1 MMKKHMKS
9 WLVAFAGF
17 LVLAQVGCQ
26 SSRIMPRQEY
36 ADTITHAGVYSDLA
50 NGDFEGFFAITNLH
64 RYGDH
69 GLGTFHGLDG
79 EMMMY
84 SGVIY
89 RADVIGALAPASISN
104 QTPFA
109 VVTFFDADRM
119 FDVEKMD
126 QPLFKRA
133 LDMRR
138 KQHRTPMAI
147 QVQGNYKSLTIRSV
161 PEQEMPWRPL
171 DVALKEDARQLVLTN
186 VTGTLVGY
194 YFPDYLSALHPGG
207 YHLHFMDENRQVGG
221 HVLDFNIA
229 QARISV
235 DTSPRLQVFL
245 STNQAGKASAGR

>member
-1 MMKKHMKS
+1 MMKKHTKG
-9 WLVAFAGF
+9 WLVAVAGF
-17 LVLAQVGCQ
+17 LVLAHAGCQ
-26 SSRIMPRQEY
+26 SSRIMPRQEF
-36 ADTITHAGVYSDLA
+36 ADTITHAGVYADLA
-50 NGDFEGFFAITNLH
+50 QGNYEGFFAITNLH

-79 EMMMY
+79 EMIMY

-89 RADVIGALAPASISN
+89 RAEASGALAVAPISN

-147 QVQGNYKSLTIRSV
+147 QVQGLYKSLTIRSV
-161 PEQEMPWRPL
+161 PKQEMPWRTL
-171 DVALKEDARQLVLTN
+171 DVTLNEDARQMVLTN
-186 VTGTLVGY
+186 VTGTMVGY
-194 YFPDYLSALHPGG
+194 YFPDYLSVLHPGG
-207 YHLHFMDENRQVGG
+207 YHLHFIDETRQVGG
-221 HVLDFNIA
+221 HVLDFTIA
-229 QARISV
+229 HARISI
-235 DTSPRLQVFL
+235 DASPRLQVFL
-245 STNQAGKASAGR
+245 PVN